1 MPFRKCGPDLTGL
14 IRRVHP
20 RDPQTTGQ
28 TMTESL
34 FSAGGFLVPLLVGM
48 ALMLYGAAQSVRQ
61 RNNPRSLILWGS
73 LHDAGI
79 FCLGLGAS
87 GGINSTGLWL
97 FVLFQAAARLLAWA
111 ALSRL
116 TPPALSAP
124 VQLQD
129 LRATGKRQPWTAAC
143 FGLGM
148 LAAVGGS
155 PFLVPEA
162 RMFISSGILGSMPG
176 AMAAL
181 MGMAIATTVLIW
193 LHVEAVR
200 IAVLD
205 TTGEETPASWAAP
218 SGNVFVMLGLAVVVA
233 LLGLFRGPIT
243 ELFASSYN
251 VAVPHSATHPA
262 YWCYYAGA
270 FLTGI
275 AFLAK
280 FDRAPL
286 VGVAFSALALA
297 TTIATPAGPTAKLFL
312 VMIAVVGL
320 VVSIYSLSYIHER
333 QGRYWFFLLLTFASL
348 AGIVSAADSATMYG
362 YWELMTFASYFL
374 VVHENNRSA
383 YNAGL
388 KYYVMCAGGALFM
401 LPGLLLLGDPS
412 LSFGLM
418 QGAFVLCLAGFG
430 VKMGLVPLHSWL
442 PDAHPAAP
450 SSVSGPLSGIITKMG
465 VFGIVAVLLMR
476 PMIMGMPG
484 LFGLSWLGT
493 GLVAMGAA
501 TLIFGEIMALRQDDI
516 KRMLAYSTL
525 GQIGEIA
532 LVLGVGTWLS
542 TTGALWHM
550 LNHAI
555 MKDLLFLGAGALIM
569 RAGSRKLADLRGLG
583 RQMPVTVACMGI
595 GLVSI
600 MGLPPFGAFYSKF
613 LMIQAAT
620 AAGHIWLAALILGGS
635 LVGLIYYTRIL
646 KTLVFEERPAD
657 LPAVTEAPRSMQI
670 GLIILAGICVIMG
683 LAPQLA
689 MNLVVPV
696 ASMCFTPNLNDP
708 DVLLAMNVSWPI
720 FVVVPVFGA
729 VLPALFYR
737 DRKKAGWASVGVLL
751 FTALLV
757 ILFGRDL
764 DTLSFCFAL
773 LVPVLGAVNMAYA
786 LGYMEH
792 SHRQWRFYCAFT
804 AMCGGLVGMAA
815 SQYMLSF
822 FLFWE
827 IMSSWTLYLA
837 IAHEGDKDS
846 LREAFKYFIFNV
858 FGAGFIFLGLCV
870 VGPFTPF
877 NATLLTG
884 AAPYIPHGA
893 AWLGMALLAAGFLMK
908 AAQLPFR
915 IDWQMHPALAPTPV
929 SGYISSVLLK
939 SAILG
944 LIKLFM
950 LMGGGFMLAGVL
962 GGMEQNIISTVAMWI
977 GGITI
982 IMAAVQ
988 ALRTNVIKLVFI
1000 YSTVSQLGY
1009 MVLAVAAGGALG
1021 YAGGML
1027 HVINHVFFKDLL
1039 FLVCGA
1045 VMFATHRETLEDL
1058 GGIGRHMPFTLAM
1071 FAIAGLSVVG
1081 VPPTSGFSSKWLIYH
1096 ALMEAGQPFLAL
1108 LSLIGS
1114 VLTMAYIAKFL
1125 HAAFLGQPS
1134 PNLHEVH
1141 EAPLIMRVPMGI
1153 LAAGCVITGVFPG
1166 LALGP
1171 INNVLA
1177 EYGFMPLNVGLS
1189 GVLSG
1194 PGAWNATG
1202 MFVMMALAFAGGR
1215 WFVLRFTRL
1224 REIDVHTCGL
1234 PVETSTSRM
1243 KPSSIFGEI
1252 LGLMGGNKPAKEN
1265 R

>member
-1 MPFRKCGPDLTGL
+1 
-14 IRRVHP
+14 
-20 RDPQTTGQ
+20 
-28 TMTESL
+28 MTESL

-48 ALMLYGAAQSVRQ
+48 ALMLYGAVQAVRQ
-61 RNNPRSLILWGS
+61 RNNPRRLILWGA

-79 FCLGLGAS
+79 LCLGLGAS

-97 FVLFQAAARLLAWA
+97 FVLYQAATRLLAWTS
-111 ALSRL
+111 LSRL
-116 TPPALSAP
+116 TPPEIGTSAT
-124 VQLQD
+124 LWD
-129 LRATGKRQPWTAAC
+129 LRGSGRRRPWTAAC

-155 PFLVPEA
+155 PFLMPEA
-162 RMFISSGILGSMPG
+162 RMFISAGILQSMPG
-176 AMAAL
+176 AMAGL
-181 MGMAIATTVLIW
+181 LCMAAATTIMVW
-193 LHVEAVR
+193 LQVEAVSTV
-200 IAVLD
+200 VL
-205 TTGEETPASWAAP
+205 ETPHEDEQDSWAAP
-218 SGNVFVMLGLAVVVA
+218 AGNVFIMLGLAAVVA
-233 LLGLFRGPIT
+233 LLGVFRGPLT
-243 ELFASSYN
+243 DMLAAAHGVS
-251 VAVPHSATHPA
+251 VPHAVAHPA

-275 AFLAK
+275 AFLVK

-297 TTIATPAGPTAKLFL
+297 VSIAAAAAPATKLFL
-312 VMIAVVGL
+312 IMISVVGL
-320 VVSIYSLSYIHER
+320 AVSIYSISYIHER

-348 AGIVSAADSATMYG
+348 AGIVSAPDTAAMYG

-374 VVHENNRSA
+374 VVHEDNRSA

-401 LPGLLLLGDPS
+401 LPGLLLLGDPA
-412 LSFGLM
+412 LTPGLL

-476 PMIMGMPG
+476 PMITGMPG

-493 GLVAMGAA
+493 GLVASGAA
-501 TLIFGEIMALRQDDI
+501 TLVFGEIMALRQDDI

-532 LVLGVGTWLS
+532 LVLGIGTWLS

-569 RAGSRKLADLRGLG
+569 RAGSRKLSDLRGLG
-583 RQMPVTVACMGI
+583 RQMPVTVACMSV

-657 LPAVTEAPRSMQI
+657 LPVVTEAPRGMQI
-670 GLIILAGICVIMG
+670 AMVILAAICVVLG
-683 LAPQLA
+683 LAPQLP

-696 ASMCFTPNLNDP
+696 ASLCFTPNLGDP
-708 DVLLAMNVSWPI
+708 DVLMAMNVSWPI
-720 FVVVPVFGA
+720 FVIVPVFGA
-729 VLPALFYR
+729 VLPALFFR
-737 DRKKAGWASVGVLL
+737 NRKKAGWTSVGVLL

-757 ILFGRDL
+757 ILFGRGL

-773 LVPVLGAVNMAYA
+773 LVPILGAVNMAYA

-827 IMSSWTLYLA
+827 IMSSWTLYMA
-837 IAHEGDKDS
+837 IAHEGDTDS

-858 FGAGFIFLGLCV
+858 FGAGFIFVGLCL
-870 VGPFTPF
+870 VGPLTPF

-962 GGMEQNIISTVAMWI
+962 GGMEQNVITTAAMWI

-1039 FLVCGA
+1039 FLVCGC
-1045 VMFATHRETLEDL
+1045 VMFATHKETLDDL
-1058 GGIGRHMPFTLAM
+1058 GGIGRKMPFTLTM

-1096 ALMEAGQPFLAL
+1096 ALMQAGQPFLAL
-1108 LSLIGS
+1108 LSLLGS

-1125 HAAFLGQPS
+1125 HAAFLGQAS
-1134 PNLHEVH
+1134 GDLEDVH
-1141 EAPLIMRVPMGI
+1141 EAPLIMRAPMGI
-1153 LAAGCVITGVFPG
+1153 LAAGCILTGVFPG

-1171 INNVLA
+1171 INSVLV

-1234 PVETSTSRM
+1234 PPETATSRM
-1243 KPSSIFGEI
+1243 TPSSIYGEI
-1252 LGLMGGNKPAKEN
+1252 LRLMGGDKTAKEN